1 MGCYAVCLFLFRHF
15 HIMAPCVGAGRL
27 SFGRQRAAPLVL
39 NIILGSLVLFV
50 SFIFLRN
57 YVESPFILFATFHFG
72 DLAAGLPSLVMSG
85 MEHILQILLSV
96 SCLMLTM
103 NILSNDE
110 RKPTRTVVLLLL
122 CSPLITAARPEGAAL
137 VLIVSIV
144 MAAKKRYV
152 QPWLCCVWAWR
163 RSWRTASCR

>member
-1 MGCYAVCLFLFRHF
+1 
-15 HIMAPCVGAGRL
+15 
-27 SFGRQRAAPLVL
+27 
-39 NIILGSLVLFV
+39 
-50 SFIFLRN
+50 
-57 YVESPFILFATFHFG
+57 
-72 DLAAGLPSLVMSG
+72 MSG

-137 VLIVSIV
+137 VLIVSISNGGQKEIRSSRGYV
-144 MAAKKRYV
+144 VSGHGADRGVRPRVGSQGWYFFPNSILLKSPMPGTLSSKAMVKFLFSGIDKLESNPHMLMLALMSVWSWIFSAAGETHR
-152 QPWLCCVWAWR
+152 
-163 RSWRTASCR
+163 ASAYGG